1 MRSVQEILLQGAA
14 QENDAR
20 EGALIPVAVAAGVG
34 GVAVGAPADALVN
47 MIRRRRN
54 PKAQTARGMRLAGAG
69 VMGLAGA
76 IGVANMPNQAGAMLA
91 KLEAGGSLTNKE
103 LDYIEQLAKQQ
114 YGRV

>member
-14 QENDAR
+14 QENEAR

-47 MIRRRRN
+47 MIRRRKN

-69 VMGLAGA
+69 IMGLAGA
-76 IGVANMPNQAGAMLA
+76 IGVANMPNKSGELLA
-91 KLEAGGSLTNKE
+91 RLETGGNLTAKE
-103 LDYIEQLAKQQ
+103 IEYIEQLAKKQ
-114 YGRV
+114 YGNI